1 MKKVL
6 LAVVTVVVL
15 AGGAWYC
22 RATPQAFAQLELL
35 LILCT
40 LLIYIVRASHYE
52 SLADPLIVM
61 CSVAVAAI
69 GVVGS
74 LTRTATPFSLQAYIG
89 VTMLAGIVV
98 SNSTRLQPNLMTFF
112 EEVWT
117 GLRRAQSHPEQ
128 A

>member
-6 LAVVTVVVL
+6 LAVVTGVVL
-15 AGGAWYC
+15 AGGAWYY
-22 RATPQAFAQLELL
+22 RALPGEFAQLEFL
-35 LILCT
+35 LIVCM
-40 LLIYIVRASHYE
+40 LLVYAVRIWQDKSRR
-52 SLADPLIVM
+52 DPLIVM

-74 LTRTATPFSLQAYIG
+74 LTPTATPFGLQAYIG
-89 VTMLAGIVV
+89 VTMLAGIMV

>member
-1 MKKVL
+1 MEKVL

-15 AGGAWYC
+15 AGGAWYY
-22 RATPQAFAQLELL
+22 RALPEAFPRPELL
-35 LILCT
+35 LILGVPFVYAVM
-40 LLIYIVRASHYE
+40 IWQDKSRR
-52 SLADPLIVM
+52 DPLIVM

-74 LTRTATPFSLQAYIG
+74 LTRTATPFSLEAYIG

-98 SNSTRLQPNLMTFF
+98 SSSTRLQPILMTLF

>member
-1 MKKVL
+1 MVWQDKS
-6 LAVVTVVVL
+6 
-15 AGGAWYC
+15 
-22 RATPQAFAQLELL
+22 R
-35 LILCT
+35 
-40 LLIYIVRASHYE
+40 R
-52 SLADPLIVM
+52 DPLIVM

-74 LTRTATPFSLQAYIG
+74 LKRTATPFSLQAYIG

-98 SNSTRLQPNLMTFF
+98 SSSTRLQPILMTLF

>member
-15 AGGAWYC
+15 AGGAWYY
-22 RATPQAFAQLELL
+22 RATAQPFTQLELL
-35 LILCT
+35 LILGVP
-40 LLIYIVRASHYE
+40 IPYVIMVSRHE
-52 SLADPLIVM
+52 SRRDPVIALR
-61 CSVAVAAI
+61 SVAVAVI

-74 LTRTATPFSLQAYIG
+74 LTSTATPFGREAYIG

-98 SNSTRLQPNLMTFF
+98 SNSTRLQPTLMTFF

-117 GLRRAQSHPEQ
+117 GLRRAQPHPEQ